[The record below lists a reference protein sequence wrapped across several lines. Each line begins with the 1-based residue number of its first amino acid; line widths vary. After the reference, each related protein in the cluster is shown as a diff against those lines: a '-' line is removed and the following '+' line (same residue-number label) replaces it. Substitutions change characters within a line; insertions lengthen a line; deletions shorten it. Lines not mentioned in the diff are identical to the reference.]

1 LTLMNLFPRVG
12 EYDENTGGV
21 NFSWH
26 WPVGAAGLAVANA
39 VEVVAHRHAFAPP
52 RLPLL
57 WAGLATLPW
66 VADAILFAV
75 FRRYVRYELF
85 APVVIAASI
94 ALLLNP
100 TDSDFTPF
108 FLVLLSGEMACR
120 LAPAAGLAIMGASMA
135 TMLGVEIW
143 GPFDESFIWFV
154 GIALGWAGG
163 FAIQS
168 TLRLH
173 DEKLAAQRTVAERA
187 AAEERERFAR
197 EIHDVIAHTLSVTM
211 LHLTGARLAL
221 ERGAHEEAGGA
232 LRDAERMGRESLSDI
247 RRIVGVL
254 GSGRTGTAGPMP
266 TAADLPALVAGFQSA
281 GLDIALDVIGDPAT
295 LSPATGLGVYRI
307 AQESLSNVAKHAP
320 RSRTEVRL
328 AVEDQQVHLLVRDH
342 DGKRAA
348 THSENGGVGLRG
360 MRERAAALGGF
371 VEAGPDGD
379 GWVVKATLPRSE
391 DRRRDRA

>member
-1 LTLMNLFPRVG
+1 MNLFPRLD
-12 EYDENTGGV
+12 EYEENAGGIT
-21 NFSWH
+21 FSWQ
-26 WPVGAAGLAVANA
+26 WPVGACGLAVANA

-52 RLPLL
+52 RSPLL

-66 VADAILFAV
+66 VADAILFPL
-75 FRRYVRYELF
+75 FRRYVRFELF
-85 APVVIAASI
+85 VPVVIAASI

-120 LAPAAGLAIMGASMA
+120 LTPATGFAVMCASMA

-173 DEKLAAQRTVAERA
+173 DEKLAAQRTLAERA

-221 ERGAHEEAGGA
+221 ERGDRDEAVAA
-232 LRDAERMGRESLSDI
+232 LREAEEMGRTSLGDI
-247 RRIVGVL
+247 RRTVGVL
-254 GSGRTGTAGPMP
+254 GAGSTGTAVPMP

-281 GLDIALDVIGDPAT
+281 GLDVALDIIGDPAT
-295 LSPATGLGVYRI
+295 IPPATGLGVYRI

-328 AVEDQQVHLLVRDH
+328 AVDDQRVDLLVRDH
-342 DGKRAA
+342 DGKPAL
-348 THSENGGVGLRG
+348 THSGNGGVGLRG

-379 GWVVKATLPRSE
+379 GWVVKATLPRSD